1 LRQRWTALALVALL
15 AAGALYFFALRPPR
29 PAPPTREGPFILPI
43 YPVGIVDRVPDE
55 FRWREVPGA
64 RSYVVE
70 VLDASQRVVWKGKTR
85 DCRLAL
91 PKEIGGRLRAREIL
105 FYRIRAKAFFGKEV
119 KVSEP
124 VFLRL
129 GVVEP

>member
-1 LRQRWTALALVALL
+1 LRQRWTVLGLVTLL

-29 PAPPTREGPFILPI
+29 PAPPTREGPSILPV

-70 VLDASQRVVWKGKTR
+70 VLDASRRIVWKGKT
-85 DCRLAL
+85 DATRLAL
-91 PKEIGGRLRAREIL
+91 PGDVADRLRAREIL
-105 FYRIRAKAFFGKEV
+105 FYRIRAKALFGKEV
-119 KVSEP
+119 RVSDP
-124 VFLRL
+124 VFFRL
-129 GVVEP
+129 GVEEP